1 VGRGYS
7 FEALRAKIL
16 FTEGV
21 LKAKRPPFE
30 RRRNQKKGK
39 TMVSFVIDAVNIDPT
54 EGDSYGAAI
63 STLHRLLEQ
72 GRF

>member
-21 LKAKRPPFE
+21 QKVKRPPFE
-30 RRRNQKKGK
+30 RKGRKENDK
-39 TMVSFVIDAVNIDPT
+39 TMVGFVIDAV
-54 EGDSYGAAI
+54 GDEPPEPGSFGAAL
-63 STLHRLLEQ
+63 STLWRLLDQ